1 MRKRILAVL
10 LCATM
15 AMSMFAGCSKG
26 GDAEPTGTPTSAPT
40 PEAQPDNK
48 EEENNKEEQTEVTLD
63 LSSALDITSTLKV
76 NDEGTYLVE
85 EVNGGYKV
93 TATETKGEWA
103 FFWFAIDQD
112 VKDYAVV
119 EFVVEGAAGINYL
132 TKLEGGGATAV
143 EVARTLSG
151 SEETIQWEVSADNL
165 TSAGGEMFLIF
176 LNQGVAG
183 ATAGNPESITIK
195 SVKLYKKG
203 NGTTTSE
210 PAGTETAALDITST
224 LAVNEEGTYTLEA
237 VNGAQKVTATATKGE
252 WSFVYFTI
260 DGDAK
265 AYNAVELVVEGKA
278 GTNYLLKLEGGD
290 AAAVESAYTLSGS
303 EETITWSVSA
313 DNFTS
318 KGEQKLIIFLNQGQ
332 PGATAGAEEYITVKS
347 VKLITK

>member
-1 MRKRILAVL
+1 MKKRILAVL

-15 AMSMFAGCSKG
+15 AVGMLAGCGKG
-26 GDAEPTGTPTSAPT
+26 DDATPTPTTAPTPTQAAEPTTAPD
-40 PEAQPDNK
+40 DNK
-48 EEENNKEEQTEVTLD
+48 EAGDDVQVLD
-63 LSSALDITSTLKV
+63 QASAIDITSTLKV

-103 FFWFAIDQD
+103 FFWFAIDQN
-112 VKDYAVV
+112 VKDYSVV
-119 EFVVEGAAGINYL
+119 ELVVEGKAGTNYL
-132 TKLEGGGATAV
+132 TKLEGADVAAV

-151 SEETIQWEVSADNL
+151 TEETIRWEVSADNMTA
-165 TSAGGEMFLIF
+165 TSGEKFLIF
-176 LNQGVAG
+176 LNQGVLG
-183 ATAGNPESITIK
+183 ATAGDPESITIK
-195 SVKLYKKG
+195 SVKLYKTAEAG
-203 NGTTTSE
+203 
-210 PAGTETAALDITST
+210 AGTATAGLDITST
-224 LAVNEEGTYTLEA
+224 LAVNEEGTYTVE
-237 VNGAQKVTATATKGE
+237 GQKVTATATKGE

-290 AAAVESAYTLSGS
+290 AAVVESAYTLSGS
-303 EETITWSVSA
+303 EETITWEVSA

-318 KGEQKLIIFLNQGQ
+318 KGEQKLIIFLNQGNF
-332 PGATAGAEEYITVKS
+332 GATAGDEEYITVKS